1 MKKINPY
8 TLTLLIGF
16 LFLSCKPTEA
26 VQAQS
31 QPKKATSKM
40 VELVCE
46 MTDCTTGKPMFL
58 YQYDG
63 MGFMEVQSAQ
73 PDANNIF
80 TFKVPSS
87 SNQYYFVGASPQQ
100 TKSIILGTK
109 NKLFLKGS
117 CSNMRASQMQGS
129 PLNVEYEKAITQIR
143 SYQSMANNI
152 GRQLARVKD
161 PVKQKVFLNQLK
173 QNDENQMK
181 LYNDMKAK
189 YPFVAKVIGTKMF
202 MSYAHNKG
210 THANEVDHYIGTFFN
225 YIDLKDKEL
234 DYMPALFETFRDYT
248 TTLVAIQF
256 GEGKMHTILDPLLE
270 KMNADSKAYRFAL
283 GGIIS
288 ALQQKNHPA
297 FTDFGKIYIDKYKAE
312 NPPYMAGFIRKVE
325 GAKNFMIGAVAPDFE
340 QATPEGATMKLS
352 DLRGK
357 VVLVDFWASWCG
369 PCRKENPHVVKL
381 YDKYKAKGFDVMGV
395 SLDKTSDRWIK
406 AIEKDDLRWNH
417 VSDLKGWSNEVAKQ
431 YSVRSIPHTL
441 LLDKDGKI
449 LARNLRAKELELKLI
464 ELFGE

>member
-1 MKKINPY
+1 MKKYNSF
-8 TLTLLIGF
+8 TLTLILGF
-16 LFLSCKPTEA
+16 LFLSCKPTETI
-26 VQAQS
+26 QAQS
-31 QPKKATSKM
+31 KTSNEM
-40 VELVCE
+40 IELVCE
-46 MTDCTTGKPMFL
+46 VQGCPKGEPMYL

-63 MGFMEVQSAQ
+63 MGFLEKYSAQ
-73 PDANNIF
+73 PDADNKF
-80 TFKVPSS
+80 TFKIPASE
-87 SNQYYFVGASPQQ
+87 NQYYFVGASPQK
-100 TKSIILGTK
+100 TKPIILGK
-109 NKLFLKGS
+109 EKKLFLKGN
-117 CSNMRASQMQGS
+117 CNNMRASAMDGS
-129 PLNVEYEKAITQIR
+129 QLNVEYEKAITQIR
-143 SYQSMANNI
+143 SYQTLASNM
-152 GRQLARVKD
+152 GRQLAREKD

-173 QNDENQMK
+173 DNDENQLK
-181 LYNDMKAK
+181 LYNDLKTK
-189 YPFVAKVIGTKMF
+189 YPFVAKVVGTKMF
-202 MSYAHNKG
+202 MSYVHNKG
-210 THANEVDHYIGTFFN
+210 THANEVDHYVNTFFN

-256 GEGKMHTILDPLLE
+256 PVEKMHSVLDPLLG
-270 KMNADSKAYRFAL
+270 KMNEDSQAYRFAL

-297 FTDFGKIYIDKYKAE
+297 FTDYGKIYIDKYKVE
-312 NPPYMAGFIRKVE
+312 NAPYMAGFIRKVN

-340 QATPEGATMKLS
+340 QATPEGESMKLS

-395 SLDKTSDRWIK
+395 SLDKTKDRWVN

-449 LARNLRAKELELKLI
+449 LARNLRAKQLEAKLI